1 MSLAN
6 LSRKLTDAASKTA
19 MPDNAATIPDGISLS
34 VVSLSERIVKLEEAV
49 KQIQNQLAGPT
60 STKGALDF
68 EDILPSGGG
77 KWRQQRQRQRRTR
90 KNRSRK

>member
-6 LSRKLTDAASKTA
+6 LSRKLTESASRTVMPDAAV
-19 MPDNAATIPDGISLS
+19 DIPDGISLS
-34 VVSLSERIVKLEEAV
+34 MASLSERVVKLEEAV
-49 KQIQNQLAGPT
+49 KQLQSQLAGPT
-60 STKGALDF
+60 STKGALNF

-77 KWRQQRQRQRRTR
+77 KRRQRQRRTR